1 LYGLFS
7 LYSACLLS
15 ADLQPDKT
23 TGTIKEQLAATSPFL
38 EQLCRKKE
46 KRVKEFADVQLQ
58 IQTIR
63 GEIAGSLQ
71 VGDHLG
77 TPHVDEDDLS
87 MKKLNEFLFELQA
100 LQKEKVGIDSV
111 VCFAQSKNRLS
122 CCSYANLPKLKA

>member
-1 LYGLFS
+1 
-7 LYSACLLS
+7 
-15 ADLQPDKT
+15 
-23 TGTIKEQLAATSPFL
+23 L

-71 VGDHLG
+71 VGDHLE

-100 LQKEKVGIDSV
+100 LQKEKVRIG
-111 VCFAQSKNRLS
+111 
-122 CCSYANLPKLKA
+122 Y